1 MTKDEENRARGK
13 AQNDIN
19 RADETRTILES
30 RVYIDAMTMIKGD
43 LYNDFINSEDS
54 KQRDE
59 IHRQVNAVTKLEK
72 ILKRNM
78 LEGKMGQQTLSLI
91 ARAKKV
97 VGL

>member
-19 RADETRTILES
+19 RADDTRTILES
-30 RVYIDAMTMIKGD
+30 PVYQEAITMIKGD
-43 LYNDFINSEDS
+43 LYSEFIKSETS
-54 KQRDE
+54 EQRDE

-78 LEGKMGQQTLSLI
+78 LEGKMGQKTLTLI
-91 ARAKKV
+91 ERAKKV

>member
-1 MTKDEENRARGK
+1 
-13 AQNDIN
+13 
-19 RADETRTILES
+19 
-30 RVYIDAMTMIKGD
+30 MIKGD
-43 LYNDFINSEDS
+43 LYNEFINSEDS

-78 LEGKMGQQTLSLI
+78 LEGKMGQQTLTALERI
-91 ARAKKV
+91 KKV

>member
-1 MTKDEENRARGK
+1 MTRDEENRARGK

-30 RVYIDAMTMIKGD
+30 RVFQEAMTMIKGD
-43 LYNDFINSEDS
+43 LYNEFINSEDS
-54 KQRDE
+54 DQRDE
-59 IHRQVNAVTKLEK
+59 IHRQINAVTKLEK

-78 LEGKMGQQTLSLI
+78 LEGKMGQETLSMI
-91 ARAKKV
+91 DRMKKV

>member
-1 MTKDEENRARGK
+1 MTKEEENRARGK

-19 RADETRTILES
+19 RADDTRTILES
-30 RVYIDAMTMIKGD
+30 PVYQEAITMIKGD
-43 LYNDFINSEDS
+43 LYSEFIKSETS
-54 KQRDE
+54 EQRDE

-78 LEGKMGQQTLSLI
+78 LEGKMGQQTLTLI